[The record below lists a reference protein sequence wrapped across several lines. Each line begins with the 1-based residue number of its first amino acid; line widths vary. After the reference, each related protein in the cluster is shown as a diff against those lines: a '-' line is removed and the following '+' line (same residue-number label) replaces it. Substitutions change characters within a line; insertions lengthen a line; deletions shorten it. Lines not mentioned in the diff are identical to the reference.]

1 MPKSRTRRRQA
12 VRFDLTFS
20 WTRIIVCAVLLAVLA
35 GAYFFLP
42 TILGWPA
49 TSDTHAAALTWHT
62 VDVGQGDCTV
72 VQFPDNKVLMV
83 DTGKS
88 SAYDKIINY
97 LDDRQITTI
106 DWLVITHPDDDHY
119 GSAAKLLDN
128 PNLTF
133 KEKYCES
140 CQYDVMTDS
149 SKSDSARA
157 AYQKMLDYGFTEP
170 DDDLVIDGN
179 DYNYKITFVSP
190 HATDAITKPNDAS
203 IMLTI
208 EYYNK
213 IFVLTGDAG
222 TEVEPLFINRAA
234 EIFADNVNRQV
245 ILKVGHHGSR
255 YSSGDAFLSFIF
267 GADNHNNFAIISCG
281 QDNRYGHPHDEALT
295 RLQNYCATENILVT
309 KDVGNIVVQ
318 ATAETL
324 TVNGQDYDVSYTTIF
339 ISIGVVIVL
348 ICFVSFGARERR
360 K

>member
-1 MPKSRTRRRQA
+1 MPKSRTRRQPA
-12 VRFDLTFS
+12 ARFNLTFS
-20 WTRIIVCAVLLAVLA
+20 WARFIICAALLAVLA

-97 LDDRQITTI
+97 LHDWQITTV

-119 GSAAKLLDN
+119 GSAVKLLSN
-128 PNLTF
+128 PDLTF
-133 KEKYCES
+133 KDKYCEN
-140 CQYDVMTDS
+140 CQYDIMQDK
-149 SKSDSARA
+149 SKSDGARA

-170 DDDLVIDGN
+170 TDAMVIDGT
-179 DYNYKITFVSP
+179 NYKITFVSP
-190 HATDAITKPNDAS
+190 HAADAMPNANDSS

-222 TEVEPLFINRAA
+222 TTVEPLFINRAA
-234 EIFADNVNRQV
+234 EIFADNVNRQI

-255 YSSGDAFLSFIF
+255 NSSGESFLSFIF

-281 QDNRYGHPHDEALT
+281 QDNRYGHPHDETLT

-309 KDVGNIVVQ
+309 KDVGNIVVR

-348 ICFVSFGARERR
+348 ICFVSFGARKRR